1 MVGVPG
7 GSISKRS
14 MCPITCG
21 SPIYSYT
28 YVQPLSTQAWET
40 YKGCGGKS
48 ESSRQRILRRQSA
61 NAFTIC
67 LVKSYFIYQLRCYG
81 YCVYGAWLV
90 ASLKYWCFAARKF
103 KFHNA
108 NVSIVK
114 VFCKY
119 FIDLFMGF
127 SDRLR
132 QVIERKG
139 ITPYE
144 LSMRTN
150 ISQATLSRIFTN
162 STAKPSSRTV
172 GAIAKYLH
180 ISAEWLL
187 TGNGEME
194 SQPVENADIVSI
206 PREAWDVIRSQ
217 AASLERKD
225 RQVDEVL
232 AMLRAEMK
240 KGEDADYPGHAAT
253 QAAAE

>member
-1 MVGVPG
+1 M
-7 GSISKRS
+7 
-14 MCPITCG
+14 
-21 SPIYSYT
+21 
-28 YVQPLSTQAWET
+28 
-40 YKGCGGKS
+40 
-48 ESSRQRILRRQSA
+48 
-61 NAFTIC
+61 
-67 LVKSYFIYQLRCYG
+67 VKSYFIYQLRCYG

-90 ASLKYWCFAARKF
+90 ASLKCPCFVTCNF
-103 KFHNA
+103 KYHDA

-206 PREAWDVIRSQ
+206 PREAWEVIRSQ

-225 RQVDEVL
+225 KQLDEMLALLREERQ
-232 AMLRAEMK
+232 R
-240 KGEDADYPGHAAT
+240 GEDAAYPSHAAT
-253 QAAAE
+253 RAAAD